1 MMPLTRKLRI
11 VAEYFDF
18 LRQNRKWALIPIAVS
33 LLLLGAII
41 ALTQGSAIA
50 PLIYSVF

>member
-1 MMPLTRKLRI
+1 MRKLRI
-11 VAEYFDF
+11 IAEYFTF
-18 LRQNRKWALIPIAVS
+18 LRRNRKWVLIPIAVA
-33 LLLLGAII
+33 LLLMGALI